1 MKKNTLNICL
11 GHLPFPATHAH
22 HIDLMI
28 SPCLVVGA
36 KRFALV
42 EDKKFGPHG
51 SALSEYAQLLWLYEH
66 LDEVAAGYEFIRI
79 FHYRRFV
86 SVTSPTVGNQS
97 ENLVWATTI
106 SSEHLDAFE
115 ADFGRYSECEVYNT
129 PAQFATGMLGQY
141 ALSHVLSDMLR
152 FTDFL
157 LKNRLMNS
165 GEAVD
170 FLHQSMLIPS
180 CNIGVWRVDTY
191 RLIFEILHNAAQF
204 LYSQDFVNR
213 PGYQR
218 RSVGF
223 LLERLNSYL
232 LLKSMQIDPG
242 RGVYGHNVVISDS
255 PVVSHTA

>member
-42 EDKKFGPHG
+42 EDKQFGPNG
-51 SALSEYAQLLWLYEH
+51 SALSEYAQLLWLYDH
-66 LDEVAAGYEFIRI
+66 LDEVAAGREFIRI

-86 SVTSPTVGNQS
+86 SVTPPVVGNQS

-106 SSEHLDAFE
+106 SPEHLNAFE
-115 ADFGRYSECEVYNT
+115 VDFGRYSEYEVYNT
-129 PAQFATGMLGQY
+129 PVQFTTGMLGQY
-141 ALSHVLSDMLR
+141 AISHVLSDMLR

-157 LKNRLMNS
+157 LTKELMS
-165 GEAVD
+165 PGEAVE

-180 CNIGVWRVDTY
+180 CNIGIWRVETY
-191 RLIFEILHNAAQF
+191 RLIFGILRDAAQF
-204 LYSQDFVNR
+204 LYSKEFVSR
-213 PGYQR
+213 PDYQR

-232 LLKSMQIDPG
+232 LLKSMQVDPG
-242 RGVYGHNVVISDS
+242 RGIYGHNVVISDS
-255 PVVSHTA
+255 PVVSHTT

>member
-11 GHLPFPATHAH
+11 GHLPFPSTHAH
-22 HIDLMI
+22 YIDLMI
-28 SPCLVVGA
+28 SPCLVAGA

-51 SALSEYAQLLWLYEH
+51 SALSEYAQLLWLHEH
-66 LDEVAAGYEFIRI
+66 LDEVAVGYEFIRI

-86 SVTSPTVGNQS
+86 SVTPPKVGSQS

-106 SSEHLDAFE
+106 SPDNLDIFE
-115 ADFGRYSECEVYNT
+115 ADFGRYSEYEVYNT

-141 ALSHVLSDMLR
+141 AISHVLSDMLR

-157 LKNRLMNS
+157 LMKGITNPN
-165 GEAVD
+165 EAVD

-180 CNIGVWRVDTY
+180 CNIGVWRVETY
-191 RLIFEILHNAAQF
+191 RLIFGILRDAAQF
-204 LYSQDFVNR
+204 LYSQDFVSR

-232 LLKSMQIDPG
+232 LLKSIQIDSS

-255 PVVSHTA
+255 LVVSHTS